1 MSLDLWVAILAGT
14 LALAAPLVL
23 AGIGEGFVERAG
35 RINLGI
41 EGMMIMGALSGVW
54 AGSIGGPL
62 LGLAAGILVGLLLAI
77 GMNLVVYRLHANEIV
92 VGLGV
97 TMLGLGLSTF
107 LFQLWIPSGTTN
119 VTVQTI
125 TGSGNGPLA
134 GIPVIG
140 PILFGQSPLVYLAAV
155 LLVAAWAVMRFTR
168 FGLAVQAVGTDPASA
183 ALRGVRVQ
191 KVGASALLLGGALA
205 GLGGAVITVGTIG
218 SFTPDITAGRG
229 YIVLAVVIMGRSRP
243 IGIALGALLF
253 AFLQSFALLSQS
265 TSVTL
270 PSEVYQSLPYLVTL
284 IVLVITSRSQMRRL
298 FRATRAPEAE
308 NAQDA
313 RDAGAGTARTR

>member
-1 MSLDLWVAILAGT
+1 MSVELWVAIVAGA
-14 LALAAPLVL
+14 LALAAPLVF

-41 EGMMIMGALSGVW
+41 EGMMIMGAFVGVW
-54 AGSIGGPL
+54 AGSMGGPL
-62 LGLAAGILVGLLLAI
+62 VGLAAGTAVGLVMAV

-92 VGLGV
+92 VGLAV
-97 TMLGLGLSTF
+97 TMLGLGLSTYF
-107 LFQLWIPSGTTN
+107 YQLWIPSGETN
-119 VTVQTI
+119 VTVQTLPR
-125 TGSGNGPLA
+125 GLGPLA
-134 GIPVIG
+134 DIPIVG

-155 LLVAAWAVMRFTR
+155 LLVAAWAVSRFTR

-191 KVGASALLLGGALA
+191 KTGASALLIGGALA

-229 YIVLAVVIMGRSRP
+229 YIVLAIVIMGRSRP
-243 IGIALGALLF
+243 VGIALGALLF

-265 TSVTL
+265 TALTL
-270 PSEVYQSLPYLVTL
+270 PSEVYQSIPYLVTL
-284 IVLVITSRSQMRRL
+284 VVLVITSRNQLRRL
-298 FRATRAPEAE
+298 YRVPRTASASRVTTESTSTKATTP
-308 NAQDA
+308 
-313 RDAGAGTARTR
+313 

>member
-1 MSLDLWVAILAGT
+1 MSVELWVAIIAGT
-14 LALAAPLVL
+14 LVLATPLVF

-41 EGMMIMGALSGVW
+41 EGMMIMGAFVGVW
-54 AGSIGGPL
+54 AGSLGGPL
-62 LGLAAGILVGLLLAI
+62 IGLVAGTAVGLLMAA

-97 TMLGLGLSTF
+97 TMLGLGLSTYF
-107 LFQLWIPSGTTN
+107 YQLWIPSGETN
-119 VTVQTI
+119 VTVQTVPR
-125 TGSGNGPLA
+125 SGFGPLA
-134 GIPVIG
+134 DIPIVG
-140 PILFGQSPLVYLAAV
+140 PILFGQSPLVYLAGV
-155 LLVAAWAVMRFTR
+155 LLVAAWAVSRFTR

-191 KVGASALLLGGALA
+191 KTGASALLIGGALA

-229 YIVLAVVIMGRSRP
+229 YIVLAIVIMGRSRP
-243 IGIALGALLF
+243 VGIALGALLF

-265 TSVTL
+265 TALTL
-270 PSEVYQSLPYLVTL
+270 PSEVYQSIPYLVTL
-284 IVLVITSRSQMRRL
+284 AVLVITSRSQLRRL
-298 FRATRAPEAE
+298 YRTTRATRAIRPAVETKGEA
-308 NAQDA
+308 
-313 RDAGAGTARTR
+313 T